1 MIFDRFLAGLST
13 SALAT
18 LVAFSASAQVIPAER
33 ATEWSRA
40 GFHVAP
46 AEPTRFLSL
55 LDFGGVGDGAT
66 PNNAAMVA
74 ALAAAEGEMT
84 VISIPPGNYLFTSGI
99 VLHDSVILRGAGAD
113 STTLTLSESGFGHGL
128 RAVGSED
135 TAHYWL
141 NANASRGSAHLSMVS
156 TSGLAVGDL
165 IRLYREDAE
174 LVVSSWALGTTG
186 QLVEIEAVQSDGLDL
201 ASPLRAGYTV
211 VGAAYARKLRPVRY
225 CGIECLKIVRTDAT
239 IDQYSN
245 IFFQRAS
252 HCWVRGV
259 ESANCN
265 FSHIDLFTSAN
276 CEVSGCYLHDAQDYG
291 SGGKAYGVMAYFTA
305 GENYIY
311 DNIFKHLRHSMI
323 VETGANGN
331 VFAYNRSVDPFWT
344 DVALPAN
351 SAGEIVCHGDH
362 PYLNLFEGNVLQNIV
377 IDDSHG
383 RNGPFNT
390 LFRNRASLWGILMN
404 NAPASDSMNIVGNDV
419 TGLFVINGV
428 GHLSFGNIANGTV
441 TPAGT
446 GTLADASYHLSE
458 LPTFLQSIGALPQ
471 TGPNSNAP
479 GTIPA
484 ALRYASGSDFTVCA
498 YPEINTGA
506 HHGFGD
512 YSGWRISPVPF
523 SDHLRISGPSAE
535 VASVVLRNALGSEVS
550 RYVLRSNTS
559 VIDLPVPTDLPAGLY
574 IVSITEASGHST
586 SVRAIKE

>member
-1 MIFDRFLAGLST
+1 MIRYGLLRTFTVAVCAALLALSG
-13 SALAT
+13 
-18 LVAFSASAQVIPAER
+18 SAQVIPPDR

-40 GFHVAP
+40 GFHTP
-46 AEPTRFLSL
+46 PPDPTRFLSL
-55 LDFGGVGDGAT
+55 LDFGAVGDGAT

-84 VISIPPGNYLFTSGI
+84 LISIPPGNYLFTSGI
-99 VLHDSVILRGAGAD
+99 VLHDSVIVRGAGAD
-113 STTLTLSESGFGHGL
+113 STTLTLAESGFGHGL
-128 RAVGSED
+128 RAVGTED
-135 TAHYWL
+135 TTHYWL
-141 NANASRGSAHLSMVS
+141 TANAVRGSAHLSMA

-165 IRLYREDAE
+165 IRLYRDDAE

-186 QLVEIEAVQSDGLDL
+186 QLVEIEAVQVDGVDL
-201 ASPLRAGYTV
+201 VSPLRAGYTV

-225 CGIECLKIVRTDAT
+225 CGIECMRIIRTDAT
-239 IDQYSN
+239 VDQYSN

-265 FSHIDLFTSAN
+265 FAHIDLFTSAN

-291 SGGKAYGVMAYFTA
+291 NGGKAYGVMAYFTA

-331 VFAYNRSVDPFWT
+331 VFAYNRSVDPYWT

-404 NAPASDSMNIVGNDV
+404 SAPASDSMNIVGNDV
-419 TGLFVINGV
+419 TGLFVLNGG
-428 GHLSFGNIANGTV
+428 GHLSFGNIANGTI

-446 GTLADASYHLSE
+446 GNLNELSYHLTT
-458 LPTFLQSIGALPQ
+458 LPPFLQSIGALPQ
-471 TGPNSNAP
+471 TGPNSIAP

-484 ALRYASGSDFTVCA
+484 ALRYASGSGFTVCG
-498 YPEINTGA
+498 YPEINTSADQSIGPA
-506 HHGFGD
+506 
-512 YSGWRISPVPF
+512 SGLQVFPVPF
-523 SDHLRISGPSAE
+523 SDHLRIAGLSGSAA
-535 VASVVLRNALGSEVS
+535 VRVVLHNALGAEVPVDAM
-550 RYVLRSNTS
+550 RTS
-559 VIDLPVPTDLPAGLY
+559 SSTIDLSLSTALPAGLY
-574 IVSITEASGHST
+574 FISVVDANGSST
-586 SVRAIKE
+586 SLRAIKE